1 VERLSVIGLGKLG
14 LCTASCLAS
23 KGFCV
28 TGVDVNKASVDLV
41 NNGKTPVCEP
51 GLQEIMDLA
60 KGRLAATQDYEMAM
74 RESDITFLI
83 VPTPSRP
90 DGHFSDKYLI
100 DALENLSLAFGK
112 LNKKHH
118 LFVITSTVSP
128 GTTEGVLIPKI
139 ESVSGKRVNKDF
151 GVCYNPEFIALGSV
165 IRDFLNPD
173 MVLIGESNPS
183 AGDQLEDIYRKAC
196 DNKPYIARMSPVSAE
211 IAKISLNCYI
221 TMKISFANTL
231 SSVCQNVPGA
241 DVDAISRALGA
252 DKRVSP
258 YYLKGGLSYGG
269 PCFPRDNRAF
279 AAFAENCGV
288 DALLARAT
296 DRVNDQQMKNL
307 AKLVLECTAQLNRRT
322 VAVLG
327 LSYKPKTP
335 VIEESAAIKLV
346 EELLGHQLRVMV
358 YDPLAMDNARS
369 HFGDKIFYGSS
380 TRECFSFASTC
391 VVTSQEDEFKL
402 IDESYIVND
411 PTVVVDCWRIL
422 NPIRLSRRVR
432 YVPVGRNGY
441 HETHDP
447 RALLQSVPVKVSTGD
462 GAESVC

>member
-1 VERLSVIGLGKLG
+1 MERLSVIGLGKLG
-14 LCTASCLAS
+14 ICTASCLAS

-28 TGVDVNKASVDLV
+28 TGVDVNKDFIDLV
-41 NNGKTPVCEP
+41 NNGKAPVSEP
-51 GLQEIMDLA
+51 GLQETMDLA
-60 KGRLAATQDYEMAM
+60 EGRLTATEDYGMAM

-90 DGHFSDKYLI
+90 DGHFSDKYLLF
-100 DALENLSLAFGK
+100 ALEKLSQAFKK
-112 LNKKHH
+112 LKKENH

-128 GTTEGVLIPKI
+128 GTTESVLIPRI

-173 MVLIGESNPS
+173 MVLIGESNS
-183 AGDQLEDIYRKAC
+183 SSGDKLETIYRKTC
-196 DNKPYIARMSPVSAE
+196 DNKPYVARMSPISAE
-211 IAKISLNCYI
+211 IAKISLNSYI

-231 SSVCQNVPGA
+231 SSICQNVPGA

-252 DKRVSP
+252 DKRISP

-279 AAFAENCGV
+279 AAFAENYGV
-288 DALLARAT
+288 DALLAKGT

-307 AKLVLECTAQLNRRT
+307 LKQVLECTAHLKRRT

-346 EELLGHQLRVMV
+346 EELLRHQLSVMV
-358 YDPLAMDNARS
+358 YDPLATDNARS
-369 HFGDKIFYGSS
+369 HFGDKVSYGSS
-380 TRECFSFASTC
+380 TKECFSYASTC
-391 VVTSQEDEFKL
+391 ILTSQEDEFKL

-411 PTVVVDCWRIL
+411 PTVILDCWRIL
-422 NPIRLSRRVR
+422 NPNSLSRRVK
-432 YVPVGRNGY
+432 YVAVGSKG
-441 HETHDP
+441 
-447 RALLQSVPVKVSTGD
+447 
-462 GAESVC
+462 